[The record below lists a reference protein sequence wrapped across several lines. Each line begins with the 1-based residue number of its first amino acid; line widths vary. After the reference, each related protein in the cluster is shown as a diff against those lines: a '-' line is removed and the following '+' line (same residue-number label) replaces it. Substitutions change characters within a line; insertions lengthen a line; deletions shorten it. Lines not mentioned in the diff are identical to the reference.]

1 MYLPPSFFLF
11 FPPPPLFKRFILT
24 GAALAVKQV
33 AVKVI
38 AFQWIFAFVIFA
50 VFLVGSLYVSS
61 AAYSGRNLWLK
72 RVVAPESTAD
82 REREPLLNDA

>member
-1 MYLPPSFFLF
+1 
-11 FPPPPLFKRFILT
+11 
-24 GAALAVKQV
+24 
-33 AVKVI
+33 
-38 AFQWIFAFVIFA
+38 
-50 VFLVGSLYVSS
+50 LYVSS